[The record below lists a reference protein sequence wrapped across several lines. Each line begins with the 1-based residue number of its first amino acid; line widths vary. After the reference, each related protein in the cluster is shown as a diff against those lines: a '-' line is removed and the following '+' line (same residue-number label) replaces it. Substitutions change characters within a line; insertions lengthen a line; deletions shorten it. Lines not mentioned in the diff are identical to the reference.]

1 MSSVFGLLS
10 PRLQEVIQAFGLT
23 EPTPPQTAVI
33 PPLLMGASVLLIA
46 PTGSGKTEAAILPVF
61 DRMLRG
67 TRSEG
72 IQFIYITPLR
82 ALNRD
87 MYKRMMAW
95 AEALDITIGVRHS
108 DTTQKERR
116 EQSKKPPQML
126 ITTPE
131 TLQAILSTKGMR
143 PHLRTVRW
151 VVIDEVHELAASR
164 RGAQLTV
171 GLERLERLT
180 AKPPQRIGL
189 SATLGNPGEIAAFLG
204 GIHTV
209 QVVEVPVDKRYQ
221 YGVEY
226 PELEA
231 EDFVL
236 GGDLNT
242 SARAASRLR
251 RIRDLVETHQK
262 TLIFVQGRGQ
272 AESLGH
278 KLSLLDP
285 RIDVHHGSLSREQRH
300 IVEDR
305 FKSGDLKAIVCTSTL
320 QLGIDIGDVDLV
332 IQYNSPRQVSTLI
345 QRVGRSGHSL
355 SSLSQGIIIASYG
368 EDALESAVTAENARS
383 MKLEPVQSHVKPLDV
398 LAHQL
403 VGLTLENGVETIE
416 EAFRIISRAYPY
428 RNLTLVEVKDMA
440 EFLWALRVLEVK
452 EDKMEKTKKGQMY
465 YFENLGMIND
475 ERRYPFVNVATDRII
490 GTVGDEF
497 WTLRARVG
505 LNVILRGRVWRIIQ
519 IDEDNGRLF
528 VMPSDD
534 TLGALPGWDGELIG
548 VPQPIAEHVDD
559 LREEISNEIHEKG
572 LEETVKSI
580 STRLRVSQAA
590 VRIAAAEVQSQEEV
604 GAPLPGKDRIILE
617 SYERWLIIHSGYG
630 SKVNTTLGTI
640 IDAILSDKDLIISWW
655 ADTYRILI
663 ETPYKVGK
671 NEFEEIA
678 ATFRALTPDEAE
690 KRLSQ
695 YLDARFP
702 YAYNLKFIAE
712 RFGAIPRGKSIGPEE
727 LHRIYRRYRNTPIYQ
742 ETLREVYGSKLDLQ
756 SVKQLLF
763 RVNSG
768 AVSVQTHRSIEPSP
782 LARHILEAYGDIEEI
797 MLKGAGAD
805 DQLDYMRKSIQARP
819 IRVAC
824 VDCGDWSHEDRLSL
838 FSDRPKC
845 EKCGSSL
852 LAVLERSQNPQ
863 EFFALLKRHRE
874 GDTLTSDEL
883 ETISRGRKSADLV
896 LSYGRKAMEA
906 LSVHGVGP
914 VTAYQ
919 ILSRMQP
926 NDKTLY
932 NDLLKAKIQ
941 YMRTRQYWAE
951 RSERMK

>member
-671 NEFEEIA
+671 NELEEIA

-727 LHRIYRRYRNTPIYQ
+727 LH
-742 ETLREVYGSKLDLQ
+742 
-756 SVKQLLF
+756 
-763 RVNSG
+763 
-768 AVSVQTHRSIEPSP
+768 SIETHLST
-782 LARHILEAYGDIEEI
+782 
-797 MLKGAGAD
+797 K
-805 DQLDYMRKSIQARP
+805 
-819 IRVAC
+819 
-824 VDCGDWSHEDRLSL
+824 RLSA
-838 FSDRPKC
+838 KYM
-845 EKCGSSL
+845 
-852 LAVLERSQNPQ
+852 
-863 EFFALLKRHRE
+863 
-874 GDTLTSDEL
+874 
-883 ETISRGRKSADLV
+883 DL
-896 LSYGRKAMEA
+896 
-906 LSVHGVGP
+906 
-914 VTAYQ
+914 
-919 ILSRMQP
+919 
-926 NDKTLY
+926 N
-932 NDLLKAKIQ
+932 
-941 YMRTRQYWAE
+941 
-951 RSERMK
+951 